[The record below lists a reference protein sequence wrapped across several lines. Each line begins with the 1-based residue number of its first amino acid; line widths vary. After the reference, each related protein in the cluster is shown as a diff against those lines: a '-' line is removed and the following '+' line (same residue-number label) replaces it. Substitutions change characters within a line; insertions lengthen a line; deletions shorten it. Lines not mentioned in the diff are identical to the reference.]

1 MLRCCSWLGSGHPA
15 HPGNPSLV
23 VAEEPGGI
31 FSRGMCCSCDCSKL
45 SSPNP
50 FSCSSRC
57 LARLK
62 TFPRWRL
69 ASCCGDPPLFL
80 RLKNAGLRCGECA
93 RPLLHVCTKHMF
105 WRDAPMLYH
114 INRTYFMPFLP
125 RFLTFRLIYDSS
137 PFGRSHVLPQ
147 QPQMG
152 AFGRCFGAA
161 ALMLLL

>member
-1 MLRCCSWLGSGHPA
+1 MFQPLFGA
-15 HPGNPSLV
+15 
-23 VAEEPGGI
+23 AEDV
-31 FSRGMCCSCDCSKL
+31 SA
-45 SSPNP
+45 
-50 FSCSSRC
+50 
-57 LARLK
+57 LA
-62 TFPRWRL
+62 L

-80 RLKNAGLRCGECA
+80 RLKNAGLRSGECA